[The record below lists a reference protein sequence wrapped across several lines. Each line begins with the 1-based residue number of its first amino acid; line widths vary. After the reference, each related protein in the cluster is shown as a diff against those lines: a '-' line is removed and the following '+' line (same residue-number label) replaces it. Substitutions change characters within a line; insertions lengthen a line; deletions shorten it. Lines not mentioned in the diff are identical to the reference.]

1 MDIAILGAGD
11 VGGTLGRRF
20 ASIGHTVHFGVPNPN
35 GEKYQKLV
43 SEIGT
48 SSTINT
54 VTDAARKAD
63 VILLAT
69 PWGKTEAAIK
79 EAGDLSGKIII
90 DATNPLKFD
99 DSGLSLSLGFSTSG
113 AETVAQWAKGARVV
127 KTFNQTGFENMANPE
142 YPDGRNVMF
151 VCGDDAD
158 ARETVRHLAE
168 EIGFEAVDAGALS
181 VARLLEPLAML
192 WIHLY
197 MKTDLKRGFAF
208 AIMRR

>member
-20 ASIGHTVHFGVPNPN
+20 ASIGHTVHFGVPNPK

-43 SEIGT
+43 SEIGS
-48 SSTINT
+48 SSTVDT
-54 VTDAARKAD
+54 VADAAQKAD

-69 PWGKTEAAIK
+69 PWDKTEAAIND
-79 EAGDLSGKIII
+79 AGDVTGKIVI

-99 DSGLSLSLGFSTSG
+99 ASGLGLSEGFSNSG
-113 AETVAQWAKGARVV
+113 GEMVARWAKGARVV
-127 KTFNQTGFENMANPE
+127 KTFNQTGFENMANPD
-142 YPDGRNVMF
+142 YPNGRNVMF
-151 VCGDDAD
+151 VCGDHAE

-168 EIGFEAVDAGALS
+168 EIGFDAIDAGALS
-181 VARLLEPLAML
+181 IARLLEPMAML

-197 MKTDLKRGFAF
+197 QNTDLKRGFAF
-208 AIMRR
+208 AIVRR